1 MLDGNIFILIV
12 LALLAIIV
20 FAKSAVVVPQKSE
33 FIVERLGKY
42 SNTLGAGF
50 HILIPFVD
58 SVAYKRSMKEE
69 VIEIPPQV
77 CITRDNVSV
86 SIDGLIYLEVRDAQL
101 SCYGIANYY
110 QAAIQLSQTSLRS
123 AIGKIELDRT
133 FETREAINHQVIT
146 AVDEAATTW
155 GVKVLRYEIKD
166 INPPASIMAAMEL
179 QVKAEREKRAEI
191 ARSEGER
198 QARINMAEGQ
208 RQQAI
213 NVSEGEKQKRINEA
227 EGRASE
233 IEIVAQATAEGIRRV
248 AVALGN
254 EGGMDAAKVRLAEKY
269 IAEFGNLART
279 NNTLILPANVA
290 DVSGLVASALAVV
303 DGVRGTRIT
312 PTTDHSARGQEAEP
326 PKGFGQGQTRGS

>member
-1 MLDGNIFILIV
+1 MDGGLVILI
-12 LALLAIIV
+12 LLAVLVIIV
-20 FAKSAVVVPQKSE
+20 FAKTAVVVPQKSE

-42 SNTLGAGF
+42 DNTLGAGF
-50 HILIPFVD
+50 HILIPFID
-58 SVAYKRSMKEE
+58 RVAYKRSMKEE
-69 VIEIPPQV
+69 VLEIPPQV

-86 SIDGLIYLEVRDAQL
+86 SIDGVIYLEVRDAKL
-101 SCYGIANYY
+101 SSYGIENYY
-110 QAAIQLSQTSLRS
+110 QAAIQLAQTSLRS
-123 AIGKIELDRT
+123 AIGKIDLDKT
-133 FETREAINHQVIT
+133 FETRETINHQVIT
-146 AVDEAATTW
+146 AVDEAALNW
-155 GVKVLRYEIKD
+155 GIKVLRYEIKD

-227 EGRASE
+227 AGRASE
-233 IEIVAQATAEGIRRV
+233 IEIVASATAEGIRRV
-248 AVALGN
+248 AEALGN

-290 DVSGLVASALAVV
+290 DVSGLVATALSVV
-303 DGVRGTRIT
+303 SGVRGTRVQST
-312 PTTDHSARGQEAEP
+312 DQSAHAAGSPT
-326 PKGFGQGQTRGS
+326 GFGPGETRGS

>member
-1 MLDGNIFILIV
+1 MDGGIFILV
-12 LALLAIIV
+12 LLAVLVIIV

-33 FIVERLGKY
+33 FIVERLGRY
-42 SNTLGAGF
+42 HNTLGAGF
-50 HILIPFVD
+50 QILIPFID
-58 SVAYKRSMKEE
+58 RVAYKRSMKEE
-69 VIEIPPQV
+69 VLEIPPQV

-86 SIDGLIYLEVRDAQL
+86 SIDGVIYLEVRDAKL
-101 SCYGIANYY
+101 SSYGIENYY
-110 QAAIQLSQTSLRS
+110 QAAIQLAQTSLRS
-123 AIGKIELDRT
+123 AIGKIDLDKT

-146 AVDEAATTW
+146 AVDEAALNW
-155 GVKVLRYEIKD
+155 GIKVLRYEIKD

-248 AVALGN
+248 AEALGN

-269 IAEFGNLART
+269 ISEFGNLAKT

-303 DGVRGTRIT
+303 GGVRGTGIH
-312 PTTDHSARGQEAEP
+312 PTTDQSAHAAGP
-326 PKGFGQGQTRGS
+326 PTGSGPGQTRGS

>member
-1 MLDGNIFILIV
+1 MLDGNLVILIILTI
-12 LALLAIIV
+12 LAVIV
-20 FAKSAVVVPQKSE
+20 FARSAVVVPQKSE

-42 SNTLGAGF
+42 QSTLAAGF

-58 SVAYKRSMKEE
+58 RVAYKRSMKEE

-86 SIDGLIYLEVRDAQL
+86 SIDGLIYLEVRDAML
-101 SCYGIANYY
+101 SSYGIANYY

-146 AVDEAATTW
+146 AVDEAATGW

-227 EGRASE
+227 AGRAGE
-233 IEIVAQATAEGIRRV
+233 IEIVAQATGEGIRRV
-248 AVALGN
+248 ADALNGQ
-254 EGGMDAAKVRLAEKY
+254 GGMDAARVRLAEKY
-269 IAEFGNLART
+269 IAEFGNLAKQ

-290 DVSGLVASALAVV
+290 DVASLVAQALAVV
-303 DGVRGTRIT
+303 DGVRGGKTFAHT
-312 PTTDHSARGQEAEP
+312 EHGAQPEA
-326 PKGFGQGQTRGS
+326 PKGFGG